1 MATVIV
7 IGATNLDCLAYV
19 PHFPHK
25 GDNMRVKDLRC
36 SLGGRGANQAVA
48 LTNLKV
54 ATLLLGKVGNDFSG
68 DYALSILKRYKV
80 NTEYIFKSNSGKTG
94 TCSILISPD
103 GENTIMGFPAIN
115 RMIKPDFLMRFE
127 YLFEIA
133 QWLSIS
139 LEYPLDVV
147 EFALKLARKYGLKT
161 VLDPSPLIEVPEQ
174 NIWNMVDYALPNKKE
189 IEILTGEEE
198 IFQGAIVLK
207 NWGAGEVIIKQGSQG
222 SSFLH
227 NDNLINVPA
236 FPVKSVIDTTGAGD
250 LFDAAFIY
258 GLMQS
263 DSISR
268 AVQIANLVAS
278 YAVQKRGTC
287 ESYPERRAVDWEQLE
302 KRKTGLFNH
311 QN

>member
-19 PHFPHK
+19 PHFPNK

-68 DYALSILKRYKV
+68 DYALSVLKRYKV

-103 GENTIMGFPAIN
+103 GENTVMGFPAIN
-115 RMIKPDFLMRFE
+115 RMIQPDFLMRFE

>member
-1 MATVIV
+1 
-7 IGATNLDCLAYV
+7 
-19 PHFPHK
+19 
-25 GDNMRVKDLRC
+25 MRVKDLRC

-68 DYALSILKRYKV
+68 DYALSVLKRYKV

-115 RMIKPDFLMRFE
+115 RMIQPDFLMRFE